1 MKLFGNLYINSCY
14 TFGLNH
20 PAITHLDMS
29 VTDKTFITNMPS

>member
-1 MKLFGNLYINSCY
+1 MFGNLYINSFY

-20 PAITHLDMS
+20 PVNAHLDMP